1 MAEILKPGDVLAAA
15 ERLQGIVNRT
25 PVLTSRT
32 LDERCGSRIY
42 LKCENFQRVGAF
54 KFRGAYHALSRLSMQ
69 EKKAGVIT
77 HSSGNHAQGVALAAK
92 LLGIPAVIVMPED
105 APPIKRQATEG
116 YGATIVPCQ
125 AIDREKVTSEL
136 IERHGYTLIHPYDNN
151 DIILGQG
158 TAAAELFDEV
168 GPLDLLFAPVGG
180 GGLLSGSALA
190 AAALSPECRVIGV
203 EPAIAADA
211 NQSWRENQIVTL
223 DHVPQTMADG
233 LRTRYIGERNLAV
246 MQHYVHEMLTVTEQ
260 EIKDTLQFIW
270 NFLKII
276 VEPSSAVALAPIFSE
291 KYNVEDMRAGI
302 VLSGGNVSLPV
313 DNLYGD
319 SEAQK
324 QEDAPPLAVRTGPAK
339 PRSLRPR
346 VLITDDQFDPAAR
359 EVLEQVAD
367 VEMCRDDR
375 DVTLDAIAD
384 DYQALIVGPE
394 QQVSAP
400 VIENGYE
407 LLAIGTPSTRP
418 DNINVSTARTFG
430 IEICYVPDGNAVV
443 IAEHTMARLLLLEN
457 KLQLGGLSG
466 KTLGLVGFG
475 RVGLQVA
482 RRAAAFGMNV
492 IVNQPRLTPE
502 LAVTSGVKAADL
514 ITLLQES
521 DFVSLHV
528 PYNPETQFLIGKT
541 ELAHMKKTAFLINAG
556 HTELVDEAALFE
568 AVDSGQIAGA
578 ALSELTGVVDNPDS
592 QSIALR
598 SHDRVLLSP
607 HITSIIDQQR
617 PKLCL
622 AVAEQIAGLLHRAGT
637 NKALPLELVPVSQVT
652 PHEEIDIKRVQRL
665 MTRFEVDRWLV
676 NPPITIRWKG
686 RYVLLDGATRYAAL
700 KRLGYRYLIVQVVE
714 PSQTDFQ
721 LHTWFHVVINPD
733 KPLSDLFEHLERI
746 DGLRLLPLET
756 KDIQSALSE
765 PRTFCYFLD
774 QQGRATMAQ
783 EEPGV
788 NRLAVMKDLVHAYS
802 SWGLVERTLITDID
816 RLMAQF
822 PQMKTVAVFP
832 QFVPHDVFDAARDNN
847 LLPAGL
853 SRFIIPGRILR
864 LNAELARLKRDES
877 LSEKRAWFDEFLAE
891 KMRRSRLRFYEEPV
905 VLMDE

>member
-1 MAEILKPGDVLAAA
+1 MAEILKPGDVLATA
-15 ERLQGIVNRT
+15 ERLRGIVNRT

-32 LDERCGSRIY
+32 LDEICGSRIF

-54 KFRGAYHALSRLSMQ
+54 KFRGAYHALRRLSPE

-116 YGATIVPCQ
+116 YGATIIPCQ
-125 AIDREKVTSEL
+125 AIDREKITSGL
-136 IERHGYTLIHPYDNN
+136 IEQHGYTLIHPYDNN

-168 GPLDLLFAPVGG
+168 GPLDLLFTPVGG

-211 NQSWRENQIVTL
+211 NQSWREKKIVTL
-223 DHVPQTMADG
+223 DHVPQTIADG

-246 MQHYVHEMLTVTEQ
+246 MQRYVHDMLTVTEQ
-260 EIKDTLQFIW
+260 DIKDTLQFIW
-270 NFLKII
+270 NYLKII
-276 VEPSSAVALAPIFSE
+276 VEPSSAVALAPLFSG
-291 KYNVEDMRAGI
+291 KYLAENVRAGI
-302 VLSGGNVSLPV
+302 ILSGGNVSLPV
-313 DNLYGD
+313 EDLFGE
-319 SEAQK
+319 SAVQK
-324 QEDAPPLAVRTGPAK
+324 KADPPAAAIRTGSAK
-339 PRSLRPR
+339 KSSGRPR

-359 EVLEQVAD
+359 ELLEQVAD
-367 VEMCRDDR
+367 VEIRRDDWE
-375 DVTLDAIAD
+375 TTFETIAD

-457 KLQLGGLSG
+457 KFQLGGLSG

-492 IVNQPRLTPE
+492 MVNQPRLTPE
-502 LAVTSGVKAADL
+502 LAVTTGVKAADL
-514 ITLLQES
+514 INLLQEA

-528 PYNPETQFLIGKT
+528 PYNLETQSLIGRD
-541 ELAHMKKTAFLINAG
+541 ELAHMKETAFLVNAG
-556 HTELVDEAALFE
+556 HTELVDEVALFE
-568 AVDSGQIAGA
+568 VLKNGQIAGA
-578 ALSELTGVVDNPDS
+578 ALSELPGVVDILDS
-592 QSIALR
+592 QSMALR
-598 SHDRVLLSP
+598 GHDRVLLSP

-622 AVAEQIAGLLHRAGT
+622 SVAEQITSLLQRAGAK
-637 NKALPLELVPVSQVT
+637 KALPLELVPVSQLT

-665 MTRFEVDRWLV
+665 MARFEVDKWLV

-700 KRLGYRYLIVQVVE
+700 KRLGYRYVIVQVVE

-721 LHTWFHVVINPD
+721 LHTWFHVVINSH
-733 KPLSDLFEHLERI
+733 KPLSDLFQNLERI

-756 KDIQSALSE
+756 KDIQLALSE
-765 PRTFCYFLD
+765 PRTLCYFLN
-774 QQGRATMAQ
+774 QQGQATMAQ
-783 EEPGV
+783 EEAGV
-788 NRLAVMKDLVHAYS
+788 NRLAVMKKLVHAYS

-822 PQMKTVAVFP
+822 PHMKTVAVFP
-832 QFVPHDVFDAARDNN
+832 QFVPHDIFDAARDGN

-864 LNAELARLKRDES
+864 LNADLARLKKDES
-877 LSEKRAWFDEFLAE
+877 LSEKRSWFDEFLAE
-891 KMRRSRLRFYEEPV
+891 KMAHSRLRFYEEPV

>member
-1 MAEILKPGDVLAAA
+1 MAEILKPADVLAAA
-15 ERLQGIVNRT
+15 GRLEGIVNRT

-32 LDERCGSRIY
+32 LDERCGGRIF

-54 KFRGAYHALSRLSMQ
+54 KFRGAYHALSRLSPQ

-92 LLGIPAVIVMPED
+92 LLGIPAVVVMPED

-136 IERHGYTLIHPYDNN
+136 IERYGYTLIHPYDNH

-223 DHVPQTMADG
+223 DHVPQTIADG
-233 LRTRYIGERNLAV
+233 LRTRYIGERNLVV
-246 MQHYVHEMLTVTEQ
+246 MQRYVHEMLTVTEQ

-270 NFLKII
+270 NYLKII
-276 VEPSSAVALAPIFSE
+276 VEPSSAVALAPIFSG
-291 KYNVEDMRAGI
+291 KYIVENLRAGI
-302 VLSGGNVSLPV
+302 ILSGGNVSLPV
-313 DNLYGD
+313 DDLYGD
-319 SEAQK
+319 SGAQK
-324 QEDAPPLAVRTGPAK
+324 QEDLPPPVVRTGPEK
-339 PRSLRPR
+339 PRGGRPR

-367 VEMCRDDR
+367 VEMCCDDWEITF
-375 DVTLDAIAD
+375 DTIAD

-457 KLQLGGLSG
+457 KFHLGGLSG

-492 IVNQPRLTPE
+492 MVNQPRLTPE
-502 LAVTSGVKAADL
+502 LAVTTGVKAADL
-514 ITLLQES
+514 ITLLQEA

-528 PYNPETQFLIGKT
+528 PYNPETQFLIGRA
-541 ELAHMKKTAFLINAG
+541 ELAHMKEAAFLVNAG
-556 HTELVDEAALFE
+556 HTELVDEAALCE
-568 AVDSGQIAGA
+568 ALEGGQIAGA
-578 ALSELTGVVDNPDS
+578 ALSELAGVVDLPDS
-592 QSIALR
+592 QSMALR
-598 SHDRVLLSP
+598 RHDRVLLSP

-622 AVAEQIAGLLHRAGT
+622 AVAEQIAGLLQRAGA

-665 MTRFEVDRWLV
+665 MTRFEVDKWLV

-765 PRTFCYFLD
+765 PRTLCYFLD

-783 EEPGV
+783 EEAGV
-788 NRLAVMKDLVHAYS
+788 NRLLVMKELVHAYS

-822 PQMKTVAVFP
+822 PHMKTVAVFP
-832 QFVPHDVFDAARDNN
+832 QFVPQEIFDAARNEN

-864 LNAELARLKRDES
+864 LNADLARLKRDES

-891 KMRRSRLRFYEEPV
+891 KMQRSRLRFYEEPV